1 MDFWKGMICAQAFI
15 CLIYLFFGLFVYSY
29 FGQYSASVIYQVIN
43 PKALRTFN
51 NVINLLTGLIAAGTF
66 FCFFSFFFLR
76 YVANSLCQCC
86 TFTSA

>member
-1 MDFWKGMICAQAFI
+1 MRHPMDFWKGMICAQAFI

-66 FCFFSFFFLR
+66 FCFFLFFFS
-76 YVANSLCQCC
+76 SLCG
-86 TFTSA
+86 